1 MKKFLSSLL
10 LMIVAI
16 TVNAQTILMGDTN
29 GDNQLSIADVTST
42 VNMVLGKSPALTYDL
57 AGMAYRVDNQSVVGR
72 WKAPDNSTLRFN
84 ADGTTDYPGGATYK
98 FRPFQGTLTIY
109 DALSNAVRTL
119 VLLEVESDHLLI
131 VDYATQTH
139 TLYTN
144 DSRVTGIVLN
154 HSSLNLN
161 SGATTQLIATITP
174 SDALNP
180 NLQWSSSDESVATV
194 SQVGFV
200 TAVAGGSCTI
210 TCAATDGSGVTATC
224 EVTVTQL
231 VTSITLS
238 HSTLTL
244 PVDGFQRLTAT
255 VLPENAV
262 NKTVTW
268 SSSDEDVAEV
278 TRTGGVSA
286 VSPGTCTI
294 TCAATDGSGV
304 TATCSVIVANLVTDI
319 TITPNELS
327 LDVGET
333 STLTTTILPTNATI
347 TAVTWSSSNES
358 VATVDAN
365 GQVTTVAVGTCTITC
380 AATDGSR
387 VTATCAVTVNEA
399 HEYVDLGLP
408 SGTLWATC
416 NIGASSPSY
425 NGDYFA
431 WGETTGYANGKTTF
445 SWGTY
450 KYCNGSGTTMTKYCT
465 SSDYGTVDNKTELDL
480 SDDAAYVNW
489 GPNWRIPSISQ
500 LTELIND
507 SYTTQTWTNYGYKI
521 TSKSNGN
528 SIFLPAAGYRS
539 SISVYLNREYG
550 YYWSR
555 NLIDSRASCLT
566 ISSVTPTTS
575 YWTGNNDEFYYNW
588 FRYVGRSIRPVR
600 VSQ

>member
-10 LMIVAI
+10 LMIVAL

-29 GDNQLSIADVTST
+29 GDNQLSIADITST

-119 VLLEVESDHLLI
+119 VLIEVESDHLLV

-161 SGATTQLIATITP
+161 SGATAQLTATITP

-210 TCAATDGSGVTATC
+210 TCAAIDGSGVTATC

-365 GQVTTVAVGTCTITC
+365 GLVTAIAVGTSTITC
-380 AATDGSR
+380 AATDGSG
-387 VTATCAVTVNEA
+387 VVATCAVTVRLDNSGSIDG
-399 HEYVDLGLP
+399 HDYIDLGLP
-408 SGTLWATC
+408 SGTLWATT
-416 NIGASSPSY
+416 NVGASSPEDY
-425 NGDYFA
+425 GDYVS
-431 WGETTGYANGKTTF
+431 WGETRGHKSGKTMW
-445 SWGTY
+445 SWGGY
-450 KYCNGSGTTMTKYCT
+450 RYCYNASSKKLTKYCT
-465 SSDYGTVDNKTELDL
+465 DYHYGYNGFTDNKTELDP

-489 GPNWRIPSISQ
+489 GAAWRTPSIEQ
-500 LTELIND
+500 LDELVNS
-507 SYTTQTWTNYGYKI
+507 SYTTVAWTTQNNVQGLTI
-521 TSKSNGN
+521 TSNSNGN
-528 SIFLPAAGYRS
+528 SIFLPAAGYKS
-539 SISVYLNREYG
+539 PVASTVSGCL
-550 YYWSR
+550 YWSR
-555 NLIDSRASCLT
+555 TLGSGHPDRA
-566 ISSVTPTTS
+566 
-575 YWTGNNDEFYYNW
+575 
-588 FRYVGRSIRPVR
+588 
-600 VSQ
+600 